1 MNPSPVDSAP
11 DPTGAPS
18 PSAPSPARRLFTL
31 SFIALFFEL
40 MVIRWV
46 PSEVRLVAY
55 YANLMLVSSF
65 LGLGIGAILANRG
78 WQLFRLFPL
87 FLAVDIG
94 FLVALGGVS
103 LPGSAGELRLSMVDH
118 RALNYLALFLVF
130 SLNALV
136 FVPLGE
142 QIGLQ
147 FQRLPPLRAY
157 VWDLLGS
164 LAGTLA
170 FGLFSLLHFSPVAGV
185 AILIA
190 LVVVSDASAR
200 RARALALYALVFTA
214 VVWSGQRDTMWW
226 SPYYFITVRENRV
239 KIDPTQ
245 QPGVGKAWFDE
256 VRVSAPP
263 ANLGTMADPP
273 LYSVRVNQDFY
284 QMHGT
289 VDPSRYT
296 AGSVQQQ
303 LVAGHRAQYE
313 LPYRVIGQPARVL
326 ILGAGGGMDVETA
339 LLRGAQRV
347 DAVEID
353 PVIPRLSARFNAAQP
368 YANANVVLHIGD
380 ARAFLQKNRDLF
392 DLVVFGHLDS
402 QALFSYGN
410 SLRLDGYTY
419 TVEGFRAAF
428 ARVAPGGLLS
438 VSFSVGQEWLA
449 QKFTQMITLAT
460 GAEPLI
466 YVNTGTITF
475 MASKNPHLAPP
486 AQVGAWQLRRAANK
500 PVDLATDDWPY
511 LYLQKRGIPSDYA
524 LVIGGLLTLSVGA
537 LLAFRGRG
545 FGRPDGHFLFLG
557 WGFMLLQTKSIG
569 DCSLYFG
576 TTWLVTTIVIA
587 GVLLMVL
594 LANWVTQHF
603 LRNFHPWLYVPLFLS
618 LATVLAIP
626 RETILAQEL
635 GWRVAWTLTIVPL
648 PIFFAGLIFSSTFRE
663 SPQPALAFGANLI
676 GAMLGGFCE
685 YLGMW
690 VGSQALGA
698 IVASAYGLSLLCA
711 LGQRRA
717 AKLPLPLGGISLH
730 SAPP

>member
-1 MNPSPVDSAP
+1 MNPTAVGPAP
-11 DPTGAPS
+11 ESSRG
-18 PSAPSPARRLFTL
+18 PSPALRLFTL
-31 SFIALFFEL
+31 SFIALFLEL

-65 LGLGIGAILANRG
+65 LGLGIGAILSARG
-78 WQLFRLFPL
+78 WNLFRLFPL
-87 FLAVDIG
+87 FLTVDIG

-103 LPGSAGELRLSMVDH
+103 LPGSAGELRLSLVDH
-118 RALNYLALFLVF
+118 RALAYISLVLVF

-142 QIGLQ
+142 KIGVQ

-164 LAGTLA
+164 LGGTLA
-170 FGLFSLLHFSPVAGV
+170 FGLFSLLHFSPVAGL

-190 LVVVSDASAR
+190 LVVLSDASAR
-200 RARALALYALVFTA
+200 RGRALVLYSLALAA

-239 KIDPTQ
+239 KLNATE
-245 QPGVGKAWFDE
+245 QPGVATASFE
-256 VRVSAPP
+256 ESRVAAPP
-263 ANLGTMADPP
+263 ADLGTMQDPP

-289 VDPSRYT
+289 IDPRRYPP
-296 AGSVQQQ
+296 GSTQQQ
-303 LVAGHRAQYE
+303 LVAVLRTQYD
-313 LPYRVIGQPARVL
+313 LPYHVTGKPARVL
-326 ILGAGGGMDVETA
+326 VLGAGGGMDVETA
-339 LLRGAQRV
+339 LLHGAQRV

-368 YANANVVLHIGD
+368 YAKANVVLHIGD

-428 ARVAPGGLLS
+428 ARVAPGGTMS
-438 VSFSVGQEWLA
+438 VSFSVNQEWLA
-449 QKFTQMITLAT
+449 QKFAQMLALAT
-460 GAEPLI
+460 GAEPFI
-466 YVNTGTITF
+466 YAGTGTFTF
-475 MASKNPHLAPP
+475 IASKNPHLAP
-486 AQVGAWQLRRAANK
+486 AAHVGTWQLRRAALQ

-524 LVIGGLLTLSVGA
+524 MVIGGLLTLSVGA
-537 LLAFRGRG
+537 LWAFRGRG
-545 FGRPDGHFLFLG
+545 FARSDGHFLFLG

-594 LANWVTQHF
+594 LANWVTQRF
-603 LRNFHPWLYVPLFLS
+603 LLNFHPWLYVPLFLS

-626 RETILAQEL
+626 REAILAQEL
-635 GWRVAWTLTIVPL
+635 GWRVAWTLTVVPL

-663 SPQPALAFGANLI
+663 ASQPALAFGANLI

-698 IVASAYGLSLLCA
+698 IVATAYALSLLCL

-717 AKLPLPLGGISLH
+717 DKLALPPSMIGVH